1 MAKEQGERFTRREFF
16 KGIAALGAGVLLGG
30 CGPEKA
36 PSPAQSPSSQP
47 TPEPTKTPF
56 KTPTIKEATTIPT
69 LEPTPTKEQ
78 IIHVPGITI
87 TEELLKKA
95 FAGIGGGE
103 TLANG
108 QGEET
113 TLISFGHDYVSQSW
127 GKEIDFKNLSED
139 PVASLQYIVSL
150 GSYQGTE
157 GVFSPGKRGEETIFL
172 QLADLSFPRITLD
185 NVLSKAEQEG
195 EEYQKYVSP
204 QNFEPRE
211 GTQMTVIGLFNE
223 PQLETGII
231 IDKDA
236 LGGELNYA
244 LVAFTDYL
252 RVSEE
257 GVPRHY
263 FAILPTHFP
272 ADPENKNTLTLK
284 NLLEANGYQY
294 DHQTQQITF
303 DSDNGQT
310 ALALNQ
316 IKGEEL
322 TQEIKQAVGLYFVD
336 QVGGK
341 LVNNPIVPYYE
352 EMPAVWEVEE
362 IKDEE
367 GNITSLLLKGQ
378 DQEGEMTN
386 VAQARYDEEKG
397 EWRWQS
403 VESNFLLE
411 LARAPEIEGLK
422 AYLEENKIV
431 YRAEASN
438 PYGLEID
445 AYAGEIVSYTLNQS
459 LESGVGLVPSV
470 LEVLLK
476 EHQTPEALREKR
488 EKFPLPFDPREIE
501 FEMKEIKY
509 PFITRS
515 GGEYLMT
522 YLGLNLPVGTSIYC
536 PVTGGEFGGSKEM
549 MFVFNYNLWLFPT
562 PEREEE
568 LGEKCLSEDICGYA
582 DLRYGKRLVEPSKV
596 VLIRAKEHNVEEPF
610 TITPFQIFF
619 SWQSEVEADLYKA
632 AEEDSYVF
640 WQKKKESFMGRK
652 LFILDTDKPTVKYAA
667 PVNYPIVI
675 RGRQGLTT
683 LESLFKIDGRYVFI
697 LPKGSEK

>member
-1 MAKEQGERFTRREFF
+1 MAKELPRFTRREFL
-16 KGIAALGAGVLLGG
+16 KGIAALVLLGG
-30 CGPEKA
+30 CKPEKT
-36 PSPAQSPSSQP
+36 PSPAQSPSPQP
-47 TPEPTKTPF
+47 TPEPIKTPL
-56 KTPTIKEATTIPT
+56 KAPTIKEATTIPT
-69 LEPTPTKEQ
+69 PEPTPTKEEVLN
-78 IIHVPGITI
+78 IPSVVIN
-87 TEELLKKA
+87 EELLKKA

-103 TLANG
+103 ALANG

-113 TLISFGHDYVSQSW
+113 TLISFGHDYVFQAW

-157 GVFSPGKRGEETIFL
+157 GIFSPGKRGEETIFP
-172 QLADLSFPRITLD
+172 QLADLSFPRLTLD

-211 GTQMTVIGLFNE
+211 GTQMVVIGLFNE

-257 GVPRHY
+257 GIPRHY

-310 ALALNQ
+310 VLALNQ

-322 TQEIKQAVGLYFVD
+322 IQEIRQAVGLYSVD

-341 LVNNPIVPYYE
+341 LVNNPIVPYYK

-362 IKDEE
+362 TKDEE

-386 VAQARYDEEKG
+386 VAQARYDWEEDG
-397 EWRWQS
+397 WQWEEIVTS
-403 VESNFLLE
+403 EQI
-411 LARAPEIEGLK
+411 LARAPKLEGL
-422 AYLEENKIV
+422 AVFQEDGRIV
-431 YRAEASN
+431 YRAEANN
-438 PYGLEID
+438 PYGLEVGE
-445 AYAGEIVSYTLNQS
+445 YAGYLFEFDDETGISSGRGIALAKEVRRKL
-459 LESGVGLVPSV
+459 LE
-470 LEVLLK
+470 
-476 EHQTPEALREKR
+476 QANTPEAIEKGEWRMTFNFDPKGERIRVWHFGRLVDNIAISGLPTEVKFRSPFVEQVLAKWYLSKTSHSVGIFVPESLLKKSERGINYGIQFSYVLEGTVNVDNFGRKVGFDEVLFTNISKENLPSPPYSAGSQLAICGGSLRGPVN
-488 EKFPLPFDPREIE
+488 FPLSRI
-501 FEMKEIKY
+501 
-509 PFITRS
+509 
-515 GGEYLMT
+515 LMVDKS
-522 YLGLNLPVGTSIYC
+522 PV
-536 PVTGGEFGGSKEM
+536 
-549 MFVFNYNLWLFPT
+549 
-562 PEREEE
+562 
-568 LGEKCLSEDICGYA
+568 
-582 DLRYGKRLVEPSKV
+582 
-596 VLIRAKEHNVEEPF
+596 
-610 TITPFQIFF
+610 F
-619 SWQSEVEADLYKA
+619 S
-632 AEEDSYVF
+632 
-640 WQKKKESFMGRK
+640 
-652 LFILDTDKPTVKYAA
+652 LDK
-667 PVNYPIVI
+667 
-675 RGRQGLTT
+675 
-683 LESLFKIDGRYVFI
+683 
-697 LPKGSEK
+697 